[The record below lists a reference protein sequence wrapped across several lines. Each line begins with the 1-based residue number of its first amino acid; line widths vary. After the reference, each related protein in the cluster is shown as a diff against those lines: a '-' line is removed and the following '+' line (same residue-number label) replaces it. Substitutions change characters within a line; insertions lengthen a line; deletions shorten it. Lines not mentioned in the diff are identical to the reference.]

1 MKNKFMK
8 SFYKAT
14 YHLMFFK
21 TYTTMPRWMEIGYG
35 VLFWLGVMIVIYAI
49 FF

>member
-1 MKNKFMK
+1 MKKILE
-8 SFYKAT
+8 AT

-35 VLFWLGVMIVIYAI
+35 IIAWVNVAI
-49 FF
+49 ITLALT